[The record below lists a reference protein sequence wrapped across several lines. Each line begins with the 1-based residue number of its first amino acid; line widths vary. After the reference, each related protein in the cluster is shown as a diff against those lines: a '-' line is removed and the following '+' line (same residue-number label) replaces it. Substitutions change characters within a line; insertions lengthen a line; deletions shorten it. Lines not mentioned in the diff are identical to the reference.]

1 MIIVIKKNSEVIKN
15 LNFNSLGKTYFDLCL
30 DFSYAQ
36 VKTWNYRR
44 KGQGILCSEA
54 YIFSWHSVMQINE
67 ACAQDSQDKFVCA
80 SGVVPEGE

>member
-1 MIIVIKKNSEVIKN
+1 MIIIIKKNLEVIQN
-15 LNFNSLGKTYFDLCL
+15 LNFNSLGKTDFDPCL

-36 VKTWNYRR
+36 VKTWNCRR

-54 YIFSWHSVMQINE
+54 YVFSWRSVMQINE
-67 ACAQDSQDKFVCA
+67 ACAQESQDKFVFA